1 MPGTA
6 FHRKTG
12 RSRLPGCGRPATVR
26 RMGRPED
33 FIRLLERAE
42 RIDPRAQALFEC
54 LCEFLPCAAEHFG
67 AAFASVLLLDP
78 ETKELRFEFGMDA
91 PLDELRKVRLRLG
104 EGIAGWVALGRR
116 ISRIEDVGPVP
127 MHSKKVDRITGHATR
142 SLLAVPMIHRDEVV
156 GVFEVGN
163 RLTPPGHFTPEDAAE
178 ARALAALLAGWAAA
192 DSGPATGR
200 GPARTQPGRRTLP
213 EGPLFVGTHASIRQT
228 LDLILRVAP
237 TDDPVLVLGESGTGK
252 ELVARRLHHSSR
264 RAQGPLV
271 VLNCA
276 ALSETLL
283 ESNLFGHVKGA
294 FTDAREDRPGAFVQA
309 DGGTLFL
316 DEVGEMSPS
325 CQAKLLR
332 VLEYGEVTPVG
343 GSQPRRVSV
352 RLVAATNRDLAREV
366 EEQRFRLDLYYRLR
380 GIEILVPPLR
390 ERSDDIPVLAEFFLR
405 RAAESK
411 EKAVSGFAPEV
422 LDLFCRAPWP
432 GNVRELRH
440 TVEAMVTM
448 SNGETLTVD
457 DIPVSMRRSLEASA
471 PPHQSSL
478 PGGDDHADSAERAEI
493 VKVLQRTCYPATGRW
508 NIARAARELGMS
520 RKTLEYKIKKVYALP
535 AP

>member
-1 MPGTA
+1 MSAAPA
-6 FHRKTG
+6 VDAL
-12 RSRLPGCGRPATVR
+12 RLLVVDDEPTQRE
-26 RMGRPED
+26 MLQL
-33 FIRLLERAE
+33 LLERAGFKVTLAVDGKDALNVLERQSFHLVLSDQRMPGIDGLELLVKARELRPDQPFVLMTAYGSVESAVAAMKRGAADYLTKPFTKDELMLVLERVLRQRRLQAEVEELRNQLSDRSRMSGLIGVSAPMRAVFE
-42 RIDPRAQALFEC
+42 RIERVASTD
-54 LCEFLPCAAEHFG
+54 
-67 AAFASVLLLDP
+67 ASVLV
-78 ETKELRFEFGMDA
+78 T
-91 PLDELRKVRLRLG
+91 
-104 EGIAGWVALGRR
+104 
-116 ISRIEDVGPVP
+116 
-127 MHSKKVDRITGHATR
+127 
-142 SLLAVPMIHRDEVV
+142 
-156 GVFEVGN
+156 
-163 RLTPPGHFTPEDAAE
+163 
-178 ARALAALLAGWAAA
+178 
-192 DSGPATGR
+192 
-200 GPARTQPGRRTLP
+200 
-213 EGPLFVGTHASIRQT
+213 
-228 LDLILRVAP
+228 
-237 TDDPVLVLGESGTGK
+237 GESGTGK